1 MSPETIAIVVGLL
14 VGWVADFLV
23 KDRSYGTM
31 ADLGLGLAGG
41 LFAVIL
47 VQAVGFGLEVGWFAM
62 VLVAIVGAA
71 SFIGGQRRLWSRRG
85 SGSAVRRIRF

>member
-1 MSPETIAIVVGLL
+1 MSPEMIAIVVGLL
-14 VGWVADFLV
+14 TGWVADFLV
-23 KDRSYGTM
+23 KDHSYGTM

-47 VQAVGFGLEVGWFAM
+47 VQAVGLGLEAGWFAM

-71 SFIGGQRRLWSRRG
+71 SFIGAQRRLWSRPG
-85 SGSAVRRIRF
+85 SGGAIRRIRF